1 MSLNQKLHV
10 LNYIKRHGSI
20 TPMEAL
26 NSFGCMRLASRIN
39 ELRCEGHAIET
50 RMLSKG
56 GKRWAQYHF
65 PNNIPIQNQ
74 VNVYTHG

>member
-1 MSLNQKLHV
+1 MSLNQKLKV
-10 LNYIKRHGSI
+10 LNYLNKHGSI

-56 GKRWAQYHF
+56 GKRWAQYYF
-65 PNNIPIQNQ
+65 SNEYPTVSFASYGIK
-74 VNVYTHG
+74 